1 LALPAFIRKIY
12 RVPIVGYLVET
23 AVAIGRLPKMV
34 RSQRQFEAHFVA
46 QQDRLAAHITHTNHL
61 LLNKIERVA
70 TDSQSETDSLRTGL
84 IALQQSSRASLLNL
98 AKLQKELA
106 ILQHQQVSA
115 LFRGQA
121 PLRNAQAAGRT
132 GSNNHTAD
140 VSELQQVEAALSEYL
155 RGDSEALKKD
165 LELYLALLK
174 EAGITREI
182 LDLGSGLGT
191 WLEVLKDSGFQAHGI
206 ESNSRLVEIGSR
218 RGLEIKQGDVLEH
231 LKQQADASLQAVTA
245 FHLIEHFEFHEQFQ
259 LLVEMRR
266 VLKPGGLVILET
278 PNPKNLVVGACNFYA
293 DPTHRQPL
301 FPESLQFLLD
311 RLGFVRTRIDYLHP
325 AKDSPFNNSAPG
337 SKELNTWLF
346 GPRDFAAIGW
356 KP

>member
-1 LALPAFIRKIY
+1 
-12 RVPIVGYLVET
+12 
-23 AVAIGRLPKMV
+23 
-34 RSQRQFEAHFVA
+34 
-46 QQDRLAAHITHTNHL
+46 
-61 LLNKIERVA
+61 
-70 TDSQSETDSLRTGL
+70 
-84 IALQQSSRASLLNL
+84 
-98 AKLQKELA
+98 
-106 ILQHQQVSA
+106 
-115 LFRGQA
+115 
-121 PLRNAQAAGRT
+121 
-132 GSNNHTAD
+132 
-140 VSELQQVEAALSEYL
+140 
-155 RGDSEALKKD
+155 
-165 LELYLALLK
+165 
-174 EAGITREI
+174 
-182 LDLGSGLGT
+182 
-191 WLEVLKDSGFQAHGI
+191 VLKDSGFQAHGI

-231 LKQQADASLQAVTA
+231 LKQEADASLQAVTA
-245 FHLIEHFEFHEQFQ
+245 FHLIEHFEFQEQFQ

-337 SKELNTWLF
+337 SKELDTWLF